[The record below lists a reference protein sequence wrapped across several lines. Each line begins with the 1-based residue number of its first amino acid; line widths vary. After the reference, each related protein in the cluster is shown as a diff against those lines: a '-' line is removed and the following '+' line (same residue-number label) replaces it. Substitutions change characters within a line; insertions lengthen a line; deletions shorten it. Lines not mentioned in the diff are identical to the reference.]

1 MLLLYQGQGNIRIV
15 TLEGTVIYIDPCA
28 GIGFDLPADLLLV
41 THDDLDHN
49 KTAKVALRSEGC
61 RIITQDEAL
70 TGGGHQSFDLGYAT
84 VQVVEAGYNDNHDVS
99 EYVGYVISAAVF
111 PSMSAATPPLRRLTK
126 SDI

>member
-1 MLLLYQGQGNIRIV
+1 MRLLYQGQGNIRIV

-84 VQVVEAGYNDNHDVS
+84 VQVVEAGYNDNH
-99 EYVGYVISAAVF
+99 VGYVISAAVF
-111 PSMSAATPPLRRLTK
+111 PSMSAASPPLRRLTK